1 MAVSR
6 QVTSSRRKGRA
17 PRRMSLLYLVLL
29 GFALAM
35 LPILV
40 MIYQA
45 AHDVSRLA
53 QLGEYSARAGVDD
66 TRRTQSLGMLSSELE
81 RVARQYVIVN
91 NDNLLNSYRERLR
104 RFSALFEQQAKRL
117 DGLEVE
123 SDIRATL
130 VRLRRFPGN
139 NAEEQHQ
146 LLSDLLKLGNDV
158 RTIEV
163 MTNDLVDTQ
172 LQAMRNEARDIYAT
186 LWIEL
191 GITLLLTLAAIIF
204 FTWRITH
211 PIRLLEQQIRTLE
224 EPPRDTEVVI
234 NGPAELVSLNQG
246 LNWLGKR
253 LDELE
258 AQKRSFLR
266 HMSHELK
273 TPLAAIR
280 EGTGLLA
287 DGMVGALGKRQRE
300 IVLLIDDSSAELQI
314 LIEQLLDYNQT
325 QRNRTLTISR
335 FDVVT
340 LIHEIVAKHRLA
352 LESKGQALELPRQ
365 PVYWQADRV
374 RTTRIIDNLVSNVI
388 AYGEDHGT
396 LWVRVW
402 TDAEWLYVE
411 IANTGNPIRAEEQ
424 TRLFE
429 PFFQG
434 SSRRKGPLKGSGIG
448 LSVASESALIQGGS
462 LRLVDDAQED
472 VCFRLMLPQAEE
484 GEYTP
489 PVATDSQ

>member
-1 MAVSR
+1 MGASK
-6 QVTSSRRKGRA
+6 QAASSRPKRRDS
-17 PRRMSLLYLVLL
+17 RRMSLLYLVLL

-53 QLGEYSARAGVDD
+53 QLGEHSARAGVDD
-66 TRRTQSLGMLSSELE
+66 TRRAQSLGMLSSELD
-81 RVARQYVIVN
+81 RVARQYVVIN
-91 NDNLLNSYRERLR
+91 NQSLLNSYRERLR

-117 DGLEVE
+117 DGPNVE
-123 SDIRATL
+123 QEIRDSIAK
-130 VRLRRFPGN
+130 LRKFPGE
-139 NAEEQHQ
+139 NAEEQRE
-146 LLSDLLKLGNDV
+146 LLAELPVLGNDV

-163 MTNDLVDTQ
+163 VTNDLVDTQ

-191 GITLLLTLAAIIF
+191 GVTLLLTLAAIIF

-211 PIRLLEQQIRTLE
+211 PIRQLEQQIRTLE

-253 LDELE
+253 LDDLE

-325 QRNRTLTISR
+325 QRNRTLTVSR

-352 LESKGQALELPRQ
+352 LESKGQLLEIPRR

-374 RTTRIIDNLVSNVI
+374 RTTRVIDNLVSNVI
-388 AYGEDHGT
+388 AYGNDHGT

-402 TDAEWLYVE
+402 TDEEWLYVE
-411 IANTGNPIRAEEQ
+411 IANTGNPISAEEK

-448 LSVASESALIQGGS
+448 LSVASESALIQGGR
-462 LRLVDDAQED
+462 LQLVDDAQED
-472 VCFRLMLPQAEE
+472 VCFRLMLPQAQE
-484 GEYTP
+484 GEHTP
-489 PVATDSQ
+489 PVDTDNE